1 MSQWLN
7 LKDVSSV
14 ASVPLLKLR
23 DLESVPHLQ
32 PNAVEVGS
40 ALLSVDPQ
48 FVCCLG
54 PKDKDGGRHVFI
66 IIRVGSGVVGS
77 DGNVSSVLG
86 PDQTITCSTEVMV
99 SATS

>member
-23 DLESVPHLQ
+23 DLEPVPHLQ
-32 PNAVEVGS
+32 PDAVKVWS
-40 ALLSVDPQ
+40 AFLSVDPQ
-48 FVCCLG
+48 FVCSFG
-54 PKDKDGGRHVFI
+54 PKDKDGGRHLFI
-66 IIRVGSGVVGS
+66 IIRVGSGVVRS
-77 DGNVSSVLG
+77 DGNVGSVLG
-86 PDQTITCSTEVMV
+86 QDQAITCSTEVMV